1 MRIDEILE
9 CVNTA
14 LDKERHSNGFSC
26 PAYFNYHKV
35 ISRKIGA
42 TKEFSAII
50 QFTGPEKSVIVC
62 RRNLVERALEGL
74 EESKV
79 WERVE
84 KELLSMFIKELTY
97 SYPLQYEHETIVAW
111 RKFLYGEYKKDIV
124 AFMSYDRIE

>member
-14 LDKERHSNGFSC
+14 LDRERHGDGFCC
-26 PAYFNYHKV
+26 PAYFNYHRV
-35 ISRKIGA
+35 IRRKIGA

-62 RRNLVERALEGL
+62 RCNLIERALEGL
-74 EESKV
+74 EEGKV

-84 KELLSMFIKELTY
+84 KELLFVFIKELT
-97 SYPLQYEHETIVAW
+97 SSFPVQYEQKTIVAW
-111 RKFLYGEYKKDIV
+111 RNFVNGKYKEDIV
-124 AFMSYDRIE
+124 AFISYDRTE